1 MFIAITGTPGTGK
14 TAVASKLRELGEN
27 VIDLHQYIEEKGLK
41 ERFDKKRDT
50 YNVDAAK
57 LNRSL
62 KENVRNDTNVFLEGH
77 LSHFLDCD
85 IIIVIRCNPSVLYE
99 RLKKRNYAER
109 KISENV
115 QAEALDVILCE
126 SADSDAHVF
135 EIDNTSCTPEETALT
150 IRDIVSGKISG
161 YGPGSVNW
169 AEEMEKWC

>member
-1 MFIAITGTPGTGK
+1 MIIAITGTPGTGK
-14 TAVASKLRELGEN
+14 TAVASKLRELGEY

-50 YNVDAAK
+50 YNVDADK

-62 KENVRNDTNVFLEGH
+62 KDNLRSDANVFLEGH

-85 IIIVIRCNPSVLYE
+85 IIIVIRCRPSVLYE
-99 RLKKRNYAER
+99 RLKKRNYAEQ

-135 EIDNTSCTPEETALT
+135 EIDNTSCTPEESALT
-150 IRDIVSGKISG
+150 VRSIVKGNTSGH
-161 YGPGSVNW
+161 GPGSVNW
-169 AEEMEKWC
+169 TEEMERWC